1 MRKENVFETDVLV
14 IGGGMAGLFAAIKA
28 REKGP
33 SVTILDKAYT
43 GKSGSTP
50 YAFWYVLNDPE
61 GKHDLDQWINYVT
74 TQGEYLN
81 NRKWTEI
88 VFTESYDRYQD
99 LRSYGVEFILGKD
112 GCPKTYSFPG
122 IPTESVQLKK
132 RVFGQVMRRKAKGLG
147 IRIVDRFMVTDL
159 IKQEERVAGAMGFA
173 MDTNDFCLFKAKAV
187 VMCSGG
193 SAFKP
198 DGWPVSELTGDGDAM
213 AYRIGAEIGGKE
225 FNEPKSTNAEL
236 PGPTMGMFLWKKEES
251 NIAPT
256 EEFGPP
262 QVHALKCI
270 NAMGEEVLGVPGA
283 NFINMEFEVHAGRAP
298 VFSRTPEEPGLS
310 ARVGNATGGM
320 SIHTAEGLWPIDY
333 HGRTNIPGLYA
344 AGDSCSTMQVGAT
357 YPGVGYALAGAS
369 VTGARAG
376 SAAADYA
383 LGAGD
388 TSVNMEAAEKVK
400 EKRLAPL
407 GRKGGFGPRWV
418 TQILRNTMIPYFVLY
433 IKHERRLKAALTFVE
448 FMRDHLV
455 PKLTARDSHELR
467 LAVETE
473 NMVLNAEMK
482 LRASLFREESRGT
495 HYREDF
501 PRRVDPDWLAW
512 VTIREEGGNMVLSK
526 KPVPREWWPDLSKPY
541 NELYINRTPVS
552 F

>member
-1 MRKENVFETDVLV
+1 MKEESVFETDVLI

-28 REKGP
+28 KEKGP
-33 SVTILDKAYT
+33 SVTILDKGYV

-50 YAFWYVLNDPE
+50 YAFWYVLNDPDRA
-61 GKHDLDQWINYVT
+61 HDLDQWMEYVNT
-74 TQGEYLN
+74 LGEYLN

-88 VFTESYDRYQD
+88 VFRESYERYQD
-99 LRSYGVEFILGKD
+99 LLSYGVEFMLEKD
-112 GCPKTYSFPG
+112 GSPKTYRFAG

-132 RVFGQVMRRKAKGLG
+132 RVFGQVIRKRAKSLG
-147 IRIVDRFMVTDL
+147 VRMVDRIVVTDL
-159 IKQEERVAGAMGFA
+159 IKHEGKVVGVIGFTL
-173 MDTNDFCLFKAKAV
+173 DTNDFCLFKAKAV

-225 FNEPKSTNAEL
+225 FNEPKSTSAEM

-251 NIAPT
+251 NIAPP

-270 NAMGEEVLGVPGA
+270 NALGEEILGVPGA

-298 VFSRTPEEPGLS
+298 VFSRTPEQPELS
-310 ARVGNATGGM
+310 PRVGNATAGM
-320 SIHTAEGLWPIDY
+320 SIHTAEGLWPTDY
-333 HGRTNIPGLYA
+333 HGKSNIPGLYA

-376 SAAADYA
+376 SAAAQYA
-383 LGAGD
+383 LECEDASPD
-388 TSVNMEAAEKVK
+388 MEAVLKVK

-418 TQILRNTMIPYFVLY
+418 TQILRNTMIPYFILY
-433 IKHERRLKAALTFVE
+433 IKHEKRLKAALTFVE

-455 PKLTARDSHELR
+455 PRLTAKDAHELR

-501 PRRVDPDWLAW
+501 PRRVDPYWLAW
-512 VTIREEGGNMVLSK
+512 ITVREEGGKMVLSK
-526 KPVPREWWPDLSKPY
+526 RPVPREWWPDLSKPY
-541 NELYINRTPVS
+541 DALYINRIPVS